1 MLSPPR
7 RLFHIPSMTTVMYED
22 VADDVKDNGY
32 VAISHVWGTLNMYA
46 ANELEIEDGVD
57 WWLPLS
63 DHSKITKVK
72 NAMKY
77 LKKEY
82 CWFDALCMNQD
93 RQYEIDQ
100 EVAFMG
106 DYYAGA
112 DYTLVIP
119 TTDPIPSEG
128 YEKWYS
134 MMGDIIEKKREFTS
148 LEKDWIMAQIESG
161 KPMLDLSKEK
171 WFTRVWTFQEGAM
184 AKELVLITST
194 EVYVFMFEI
203 AHRISYMDSM
213 DSSYTEYLFG
223 VSRFP
228 LLHVFGN
235 RMDFRM
241 YGTDLVNTMIACAG
255 RDCFKQQDRFY
266 GALGM
271 LGYKDFPVDYTI
283 DMEDLNNA
291 IVKHAYS
298 KGDISWLA
306 IGGGTGKGFI
316 QPMYKRFQVVGQ
328 IWKEESPNVCGIK
341 IEDDILYINT
351 CSFAKISQ
359 CEKFV
364 GDYNKGGGFVGW
376 MCQTFRKWGI
386 NDMDIAH
393 CFMSFSDVPD
403 ILVEMAMVYLDSYA
417 RDAKEGVI
425 KDLHEKFGKEHV
437 DEHLS
442 GLLNI
447 ISETKNA
454 CYDLVIAKA
463 TVNET
468 GDNIALL
475 VCGDPN
481 VGDEVVLTRMYDTY
495 ERTLGIVCDS
505 DRRKGICLYKKV
517 SSDESRYVSHKFL
530 L

>member
-1 MLSPPR
+1 MLTPPR

-22 VADDVKDNGY
+22 VADDVKEKGY
-32 VAISHVWGTLNMYA
+32 VAVSHVWGTLNMYA

-57 WWLPLS
+57 WWIPLS
-63 DHSKITKVK
+63 DHGKITKVK

-77 LKKEY
+77 LGKEY

-93 RQYEIDQ
+93 RQHEIDQ

-112 DYTLVIP
+112 DYTLVLP

-134 MMGDIIEKKREFTS
+134 MMGDVMDKKRGFTS
-148 LEKDWIMAQIESG
+148 LEKDWIMAQIKSG

-194 EVYVFMFEI
+194 EVYVFMFQI
-203 AHRISYMDSM
+203 AHRISWMDGM
-213 DSSYTEYLFG
+213 DSSYTDLLFG
-223 VSRFP
+223 ASKLP

-235 RMDFRM
+235 RLDFHR

-255 RDCFKQQDRFY
+255 RDCFKEQDRFY

-271 LGYKDFPVDYTI
+271 LGYKDFPVNYTI
-283 DMEDLNNA
+283 DMESLNST

-298 KGDISWLA
+298 KGDISWLSV
-306 IGGGTGKGFI
+306 GGYTRQGFV
-316 QPMYKRFQVVGQ
+316 QPMYKRFQVIGQ
-328 IWKEESPNVCGIK
+328 IWKEESPDVCGIK
-341 IEDDILYINT
+341 VENDAIHINT
-351 CSFAKISQ
+351 LSFAKVSQ

-364 GDYNKGGGFVGW
+364 GDYANGKFIGW
-376 MCQTFRKWGI
+376 MCRTFRKWGV
-386 NDMDIAH
+386 DDVDIAR
-393 CFMSFSDVPD
+393 CFMSYSDVSD
-403 ILVEMAMVYLDSYA
+403 IFVEMTVMYLDNYA
-417 RDAKEGVI
+417 RNERENMLEKME
-425 KDLHEKFGKEHV
+425 EKFGKDYM
-437 DEHLS
+437 DEHL
-442 GLLNI
+442 GEFLNI

-454 CYDLVIAKA
+454 CYDLVPVKA
-463 TVNET
+463 TINET

-475 VCGDPN
+475 VCGDPD
-481 VGDEVVLTRMYDTY
+481 VGDEVMLTKMYDTY
-495 ERTLGIVCDS
+495 ARTLGIVCKS
-505 DRRKGICLYKKV
+505 DKRKGICLYRKLYNDV
-517 SSDESRYVSHKFL
+517 SEYIPHKFL